1 MYVNPKS
8 TCQTTYSGGTW
19 HVFFYYFKDSQLNTY
34 WWVQIVGKFSSASV
48 TYTSRLKASNGVVE
62 YESTY
67 PISLSNYY
75 SASKTI
81 PTTLSWLNRK
91 YIYNFFENQYRYLEA
106 VSGQATPYFRMRMTL
121 TNSFDG
127 SNDWVRIFLKQTST
141 FTSLTTSSNL
151 ICQFLPAVSA
161 ERDFAIGIYG
171 ECYKTTDGNGD
182 HYYHII
188 GPVGGY
194 TAGDYLLQIS

>member
-1 MYVNPKS
+1 M
-8 TCQTTYSGGTW
+8 
-19 HVFFYYFKDSQLNTY
+19 
-34 WWVQIVGKFSSASV
+34 
-48 TYTSRLKASNGVVE
+48 
-62 YESTY
+62 
-67 PISLSNYY
+67 
-75 SASKTI
+75 
-81 PTTLSWLNRK
+81 
-91 YIYNFFENQYRYLEA
+91 
-106 VSGQATPYFRMRMTL
+106 SGQATPYFRMRMTL